1 MWGLGRFQQKRG
13 LDRFWGDRGWERTK
27 SGSLRVTMSAGP
39 LNFRKA
45 EYGGPAV
52 PLHHCASC
60 GRWMEDAF
68 YRVNGEMV
76 CTVCAVR
83 IQSYLPVDTAAVF
96 WRTVAVGAAVAAAAG
111 LLYLVLFRT
120 VGTKGMGLGV
130 AAGAIGVGYAVG
142 KAMQMAAKG
151 AGGRR
156 YQWAA
161 ALLSYAAISVA
172 MTGGLLGAS
181 GAPTWAYP
189 LFVFAPVFFAFVGQY
204 QMAGL
209 VLLFAWIGVQWTWS
223 MTRGHGLKVTG
234 PFAVDGSPGVGGQA
248 GVDEETLKA

>member
-1 MWGLGRFQQKRG
+1 MEAET
-13 LDRFWGDRGWERTK
+13 GWK

-83 IQSYLPVDTAAVF
+83 IQSYLPEDTPAVF
-96 WRTVAVGAAVAAAAG
+96 WRTVSVGAAVAAATS

-120 VGTKGMGLGV
+120 VGTRGMGLGV
-130 AAGAIGVGYAVG
+130 AVGAIGVGYAVG
-142 KAMQMAAKG
+142 KAMQTVAKG
-151 AGGRR
+151 AGGRK

-161 ALLSYAAISVA
+161 SLLSYAAIAVA
-172 MTGGLLGAS
+172 MTGGLLGAA
-181 GAPTWAYP
+181 GAPVWAYP
-189 LFVFAPVFFAFVGQY
+189 MFVFAPAFFAFVGQY

-209 VLLFAWIGVQWTWS
+209 VLLFAWIGVQWSWN
-223 MTRGHGLKVTG
+223 MMRGHGVTVTG
-234 PFAVDGSPGVGGQA
+234 PFAISGSPGVDG
-248 GVDEETLKA
+248 ETLKA